1 MALGRKKKMFSTCDR
16 CTVSVIRYGFNSKVA
31 QVLVRYCLGWIYG
44 HVISQCSFVFK
55 GLFACGSNFE
65 LSFAS
70 IKVHSVWH
78 YVSPTLPPLVCAVDC
93 LFTLLRFICCS
104 PDPQCDC
111 IW

>member
-1 MALGRKKKMFSTCDR
+1 MFSSCDR

-44 HVISQCSFVFK
+44 HVLSQCSFVFK

-70 IKVHSVWH
+70 IKVHSVMALRLSH
-78 YVSPTLPPLVCAVDC
+78 LTSLGMCCGLLVYSPQIHMLQP
-93 LFTLLRFICCS
+93 
-104 PDPQCDC
+104 
-111 IW
+111 